1 MAEDLHRVTLS
12 HLLRIFLSIVIVHG
26 HYGTFYGICSV
37 AFHAVFLVRHVAV
50 TEGQRTGKRG
60 GGKGDGN
67 LKGQDTVQM
76 WYLSREPLAMRE
88 TLGENR

>member
-37 AFHAVFLVRHVAV
+37 AFHFSRSPRSSNRGTKNRKRRWRKGRWQFKRARHGADVVPVERAA
-50 TEGQRTGKRG
+50 
-60 GGKGDGN
+60 GN
-67 LKGQDTVQM
+67 ERDA
-76 WYLSREPLAMRE
+76 R
-88 TLGENR
+88 